1 MNENKERL
9 FGRAN
14 VLSEEELER
23 IHEATLYVLG
33 QVGVVFEDRSARD
46 ILRKAGA
53 SVQGELVKF
62 PAELINESIEKA
74 PLHVVLGARDPEKSI
89 TLGHGRMLTTNGFG
103 ASQVLDYETKT
114 YRNATAKDMKD
125 LTVLADYLDN
135 VDYCQHQVTAQ
146 DVPPELSDVAQA
158 FILLSNT
165 GKHGHLSTY
174 NAEYLDEVIT
184 LGEIVSDRDGSHG
197 VPAYSLGCTPISPLR
212 YALYSTVTMRRAVK
226 RNIPFLIVSG
236 IVGGVS
242 APITLAGALVVQ
254 NAEILAGIT
263 LAQSISPGAPIVYG
277 SFTSPMDART
287 GKQLLGIPE
296 LPLINMA
303 TAQVCKHYHI
313 PFGYGTGGVT
323 DSFLP
328 GVQAGFEKSF
338 TALLGA
344 LGGVE
349 VIHDA
354 VSGILASG
362 RVVSYEQMILDNELC
377 TMLRHFLKGIAVND
391 NSLALDVIEQIGP
404 AGNYLTSRHTTDNF
418 RKELYLSKLWQ
429 REQPSTTGEEI
440 LFKQAATRVKEI
452 LASHSPL
459 PLSADQVKEM
469 KTVWQRVG
477 LDKAMGDALGPHIE
491 A

>member
-174 NAEYLDEVIT
+174 NAEYL
-184 LGEIVSDRDGSHG
+184 
-197 VPAYSLGCTPISPLR
+197 
-212 YALYSTVTMRRAVK
+212 
-226 RNIPFLIVSG
+226 
-236 IVGGVS
+236 
-242 APITLAGALVVQ
+242 
-254 NAEILAGIT
+254 
-263 LAQSISPGAPIVYG
+263 
-277 SFTSPMDART
+277 
-287 GKQLLGIPE
+287 
-296 LPLINMA
+296 
-303 TAQVCKHYHI
+303 
-313 PFGYGTGGVT
+313 
-323 DSFLP
+323 
-328 GVQAGFEKSF
+328 
-338 TALLGA
+338 
-344 LGGVE
+344 
-349 VIHDA
+349 
-354 VSGILASG
+354 
-362 RVVSYEQMILDNELC
+362 
-377 TMLRHFLKGIAVND
+377 
-391 NSLALDVIEQIGP
+391 
-404 AGNYLTSRHTTDNF
+404 
-418 RKELYLSKLWQ
+418 
-429 REQPSTTGEEI
+429 
-440 LFKQAATRVKEI
+440 
-452 LASHSPL
+452 
-459 PLSADQVKEM
+459 
-469 KTVWQRVG
+469 
-477 LDKAMGDALGPHIE
+477 
-491 A
+491 

>member
-1 MNENKERL
+1 MNENEERL
-9 FGRAN
+9 FGRAD

-46 ILRKAGA
+46 ILQKAGA
-53 SVQGELVKF
+53 SVQGELVRF

-74 PLHVVLGARDPEKSI
+74 PLHVVLGARDPEKNI
-89 TLGHGRMLTTNGFG
+89 TLGRGRMLTTNGFG

-135 VDYCQHQVTAQ
+135 VDYCQHQVIAQ

-174 NAEYLDEVIT
+174 NNRYIDEVIA
-184 LGEIVSDRDGSHG
+184 LGEIVSDRKRTQGS
-197 VPAYSLGCTPISPLR
+197 PAYSLGCCPVSPLK
-212 YALYSTVTMRRAVK
+212 YPHDTTVRLRKAAE
-226 RNIPFLIVSG
+226 RSIPFLIVSG
-236 IVGGVS
+236 AVSGVT
-242 APITLAGALVVQ
+242 APVTLAGSLVVQ
-254 NAEILAGIT
+254 NAEILAGIV
-263 LAQSISPGAPIVYG
+263 LAQIISPGAPTVYG

-296 LPLINMA
+296 LPLINVA

-338 TALLGA
+338 TTLVGA

-391 NSLALDVIEQIGP
+391 NSLALEVIEQIGP
-404 AGNYLTSRHTTDNF
+404 AGNYLTSMHTTKNF

-440 LFKQAATRVKEI
+440 LLKQAATRVKEI
-452 LASHSPL
+452 LADHQLL
-459 PLSADQVKEM
+459 PISRDQVKEM
-469 KTVWQRVG
+469 KAIWQRVG
-477 LDKAMGDALGPHIE
+477 LDKAMGDALGPRIE